1 MKRSKSMALI
11 TAGLVAG
18 LVLGSV
24 GVSYAATDVETD
36 NPVVCTGIRMGE
48 AIRGAGARL
57 VDVLAGLTGLSTDA
71 IAAERAEG
79 NSIADIAEANGVATE
94 TVVDAALDARK
105 ELLDAKVAD
114 GTITQEQADLAYDR
128 MTERVTDRVTTDE
141 IGRPSWAG
149 QGRGQGAGQGQG
161 GGMMGGQGQRGQGAC
176 GACTA
181 TQ

>member
-1 MKRSKSMALI
+1 MNRSKSMALV

-24 GVSYAATDVETD
+24 GVSYAATESETT
-36 NPVVCTGIRMGE
+36 NPVVCSGIRMGE

-57 VDVLAGLTGLSTDA
+57 VDVLADLTGLSTDE
-71 IAAERAEG
+71 IVAERADG

-94 TVVDAALDARK
+94 TVVDSALEARK
-105 ELLDAKVAD
+105 VLLDAKVAD
-114 GTITQEQADLAYDR
+114 GTITQDQADVAYSQ

-141 IGRPSWAG
+141 TGRPAWASQGRGAGSG
-149 QGRGQGAGQGQG
+149 QGRGGMGQG
-161 GGMMGGQGQRGQGAC
+161 GQGAC
-176 GACTA
+176 GACTQ